1 MQTSESLLK
10 KSGRTSQ
17 QVEYLKMF
25 DMVELVKATLRDL
38 GPDWSVRM
46 TANGSIALINKET
59 GEIHVV
65 IAADE
70 GDEDEGS

>member
-1 MQTSESLLK
+1 MI
-10 KSGRTSQ
+10 
-17 QVEYLKMF
+17 
-25 DMVELVKATLRDL
+25 DMKELVKLTLQDL
-38 GPDWSVRM
+38 GPDWEVRM